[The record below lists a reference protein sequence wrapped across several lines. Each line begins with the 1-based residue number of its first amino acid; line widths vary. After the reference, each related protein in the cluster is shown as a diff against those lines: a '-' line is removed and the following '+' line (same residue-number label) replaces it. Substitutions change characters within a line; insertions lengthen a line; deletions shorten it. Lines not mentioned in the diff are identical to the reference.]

1 MLSLFSSRLFIQK
14 FNIAESFL
22 REGKGENKR
31 SLREGAICKPNRDEQ
46 RGRGDKLWNFW
57 AKVLFE
63 YPLLQSLS
71 LYDRCFDIFTTFYKQ
86 CDDNFSKCQCKLRF
100 CSMSQFPQKFLNTY
114 CEWALCYIPNK
125 FQIQRKNEMNGISM
139 FFSFFEISEHR
150 KLTKE
155 YY

>member
-86 CDDNFSKCQCKLRF
+86 CDDNFSIV
-100 CSMSQFPQKFLNTY
+100 SMQVEILF
-114 CEWALCYIPNK
+114 
-125 FQIQRKNEMNGISM
+125 NELVSPKIL
-139 FFSFFEISEHR
+139 
-150 KLTKE
+150 KYLL
-155 YY
+155 